1 MAKLIALITDFGSQG
16 PYVGQLKAVLATE
29 APNIPVIDLLSN
41 APVVRPKASAYLVA
55 ALAEQMP
62 VETLFLTVIDPG
74 VGGERQGLV
83 LETDRF
89 WFVGPDNGSL
99 ALAARRSNEC
109 RLWSINWQPP
119 KLSASFHGRD
129 LFAPVAARIARGD
142 AVPGVPMIF
151 LIASM
156 SIGTAMFLLACV
168 QILLIE
174 RSCWRSRDID
184 LAMPAPLVKYLPVQ
198 PFGMR
203 THVAWL
209 RLP

>member
-1 MAKLIALITDFGSQG
+1 
-16 PYVGQLKAVLATE
+16 
-29 APNIPVIDLLSN
+29 
-41 APVVRPKASAYLVA
+41 
-55 ALAEQMP
+55 MP

-142 AVPGVPMIF
+142 AVPGVPIKPEGVIGWDWPNDLSECLYVDWYGNVF
-151 LIASM
+151 TGLRANSIDRKVLLEVAGYRLSYARTFGEVPPGTAFWYENSCGLVEIAVNQGRADQLLGL
-156 SIGTAMFLLACV
+156 SIGDPIHMG
-168 QILLIE
+168 
-174 RSCWRSRDID
+174 
-184 LAMPAPLVKYLPVQ
+184 PPVC
-198 PFGMR
+198 
-203 THVAWL
+203 
-209 RLP
+209 